1 MPPSSAA
8 LARRYGT
15 DSVTTASPA
24 RLVVMLYDRLLRDL
38 RTAAAALE
46 SRQIE
51 ASHHALIHAQ
61 EVLAELS
68 GSLDLRLWPEG
79 EPLARLY
86 AYLQEQLVQANVH
99 KDPTP
104 VADCLEIVE
113 RLREAWS
120 QALLAPAVAVAVA
133 P

>member
-38 RTAAAALE
+38 RTAGAALQD
-46 SRQIE
+46 RQVE
-51 ASHHALIHAQ
+51 ASHRALIHAQ

-68 GSLDLRLWPEG
+68 SGLDLTIWPEG
-79 EPLARLY
+79 ESLARLY
-86 AYLQEQLVQANVH
+86 VYLQEQLVQANVH
-99 KDPTP
+99 KDPAR
-104 VADCLEIVE
+104 VATCLEIVE
-113 RLREAWS
+113 PLREAWS
-120 QALLAPAVAVAVA
+120 EALLASALTAA